1 MSNPTVG
8 SDTPAG
14 FDPAAGSAAPPNI
27 PTATTPVRDSRDTHR
42 SPLDDVRVER
52 PKSHPI
58 AYAALA
64 LATLALLLS
73 IAALSRH
80 DDHGYRRVQVAGKD
94 CVIGRQDKTDLL
106 YCAAGN
112 TVTP

>member
-1 MSNPTVG
+1 MAT
-8 SDTPAG
+8 T
-14 FDPAAGSAAPPNI
+14 
-27 PTATTPVRDSRDTHR
+27 TATREPRETHR
-42 SPLDDVRVER
+42 SALDDVRVER

-73 IAALSRH
+73 IAALAR
-80 DDHGYRRVQVAGKD
+80 DTNHGYRRVQVANRD
-94 CVIGRQDKTDLL
+94 CVIGRANDADVL